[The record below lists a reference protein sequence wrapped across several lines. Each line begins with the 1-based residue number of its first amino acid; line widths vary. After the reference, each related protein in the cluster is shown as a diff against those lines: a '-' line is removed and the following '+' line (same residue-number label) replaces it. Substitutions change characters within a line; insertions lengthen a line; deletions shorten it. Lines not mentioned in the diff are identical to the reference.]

1 MQKRRETQV
10 QTALTWGRG
19 WRALALGQLGPWH
32 RLQAPGLKSFKSL
45 LKRFLR
51 HQMALKNQYFDDL
64 SARESETYGSNCPQI
79 IHTLKNVLVFSR
91 LQIFEKQTGTLSSS
105 SPDRGHFEESTEEV
119 HRTWWA
125 GGGRGMGT
133 PLGSLPHWWDSIHG
147 YTKKFVAMALAPPQ
161 DGWTLGAAQFSTEA
175 QGREKKGTSG
185 I

>member
-1 MQKRRETQV
+1 MSQSRIGNALREVYEEKRSGGAREVRQRLGMQKRRETQV
-10 QTALTWGRG
+10 QMTLTWGRG

-79 IHTLKNVLVFSR
+79 IHTLKNVLVFSG

-105 SPDRGHFEESTEEV
+105 PDRGHLDESAEEV
-119 HRTWWA
+119 HGSWQA
-125 GGGRGMGT
+125 PVGRGMVT
-133 PLGSLPHWWDSIHG
+133 PLGSLLHRWDSKEQLH
-147 YTKKFVAMALAPPQ
+147 TRAP
-161 DGWTLGAAQFSTEA
+161 
-175 QGREKKGTSG
+175 K
-185 I
+185 